1 MTLGGYIYLRV
12 VLESRASNM
21 RLEQFDRTVIPNPS
35 PDSVSVCNLSPL
47 NKIGGFLSR
56 TSIDVDKVLMRPFPL
71 LGE

>member
-1 MTLGGYIYLRV
+1 
-12 VLESRASNM
+12 M